1 LREEAKELTSSET
14 LLKRSDLISRSG
26 PQTRAC
32 SRQEVIL
39 KRSAPQA
46 QREETMREI
55 NVKSITEKVRE
66 LCMEANT
73 DLGGDVLQA
82 FDRAMEKEESPLGLE
97 ILKELK
103 ENARIAKEERVAMC
117 QDTGFA
123 VIFME
128 LGQDVHLVGG
138 DLKEAIFEGVR
149 RGYRDGYLRK
159 SICHPFT
166 RANTGDNTPAII
178 HTEIVPGDKVKVI
191 VAPKGGGSE
200 NMSRVVMLT
209 PSDGVEGIK
218 RFVVQRVKES
228 GSNPCPPTI
237 VGVGIGGTFEQAALL
252 AKKSLLRSLGSKNPD
267 PELEKLESEILT
279 EINKL
284 GIGPQ
289 GLGGRT
295 TSLAVHILMMPCHI
309 ASFPLAVNIQCHA
322 QRHKE
327 AII

>member
-1 LREEAKELTSSET
+1 
-14 LLKRSDLISRSG
+14 
-26 PQTRAC
+26 
-32 SRQEVIL
+32 
-39 KRSAPQA
+39 
-46 QREETMREI
+46 MREI
-55 NVKSITEKVRE
+55 NVKLITEKVRD
-66 LCMEANT
+66 LCMKANT
-73 DLGGDVLQA
+73 DLGEDVLQA
-82 FDRAMEKEESPLGLE
+82 FDRAMEKEASPLGME

-103 ENARIAKEERVAMC
+103 ENARIAKEENVPIC

-123 VIFME
+123 IIFVE
-128 LGQDVHLVGG
+128 LGQEVHLVGG
-138 DLKEAIFEGVR
+138 DLNETIQEGVR
-149 RGYRDGYLRK
+149 QGYRDGYLRK

-178 HTEIVPGDKVKVI
+178 HIEVIPGDKVKII

-209 PSDGVEGIK
+209 PSDGIEGIK
-218 RFVVQRVKES
+218 RYVVQRVKES

-237 VGVGIGGTFEQAALL
+237 VGIGIGGTFEQAALL
-252 AKKSLLRSLGSKNPD
+252 AKKSLIRPLGSENQD
-267 PELEKLESEILT
+267 PELDKLESEILT
-279 EINKL
+279 EINQL

-327 AII
+327 AEI

>member
-1 LREEAKELTSSET
+1 
-14 LLKRSDLISRSG
+14 
-26 PQTRAC
+26 
-32 SRQEVIL
+32 
-39 KRSAPQA
+39 
-46 QREETMREI
+46 MREI
-55 NVKSITEKVRE
+55 NVKLMTEKVRD
-66 LCMEANT
+66 LCIKANT
-73 DLGGDVLQA
+73 DLGEDVLQA
-82 FDRAMEKEESPLGLE
+82 FDRAMKTEESPLGIELF
-97 ILKELK
+97 KELK
-103 ENARIAKEERVAMC
+103 ENARIAKEESVPLC

-123 VIFME
+123 VVFLE

-138 DLKEAIFEGVR
+138 NLNEAIEEGVR
-149 RGYRDGYLRK
+149 QGYRDGYLRK

-178 HTEIVPGDKVKVI
+178 HTEVVPGDKIRMI

-209 PSDGVEGIK
+209 PSDGIKGIK
-218 RFVVQRVKES
+218 HYVVQRVRES

-237 VGVGIGGTFEQAALL
+237 VGVGIGGTFERAAFL
-252 AKKSLLRSLGSKNPD
+252 AKKSLLRPLGSKNPD
-267 PELEKLESEILT
+267 PELDRLESEILT
-279 EINKL
+279 EINRL

-295 TSLAVHILMMPCHI
+295 TSLAVHILLMPCHI

-327 AII
+327 TII

>member
-1 LREEAKELTSSET
+1 
-14 LLKRSDLISRSG
+14 
-26 PQTRAC
+26 
-32 SRQEVIL
+32 
-39 KRSAPQA
+39 
-46 QREETMREI
+46 MREI
-55 NVKSITEKVRE
+55 NVQLITASVRD
-66 LCMEANT
+66 LSMKANI
-73 DLGGDVLQA
+73 DLGEDVLQA
-82 FDRAMEKEESPLGLE
+82 FDLAMEKEESPLGIE

-103 ENARIAKEERVAMC
+103 ENARIAKEENVPIC

-123 VIFME
+123 VVFVE

-138 DLKEAIFEGVR
+138 NLNEAIEEGVR
-149 RGYRDGYLRK
+149 QGYRDGYLRK

-178 HTEIVPGDKVKVI
+178 HTETVPGDKVKI
-191 VAPKGGGSE
+191 TVAPKGGGSE
-200 NMSRVVMLT
+200 NMSRVTMLT

-237 VGVGIGGTFEQAALL
+237 VGVGIGGTLEQAGLL
-252 AKKSLLRSLGSKNPD
+252 AKKSLLRELGSKNPD
-267 PELEKLESEILT
+267 PVLDKLESEILT
-279 EINKL
+279 EVNRL

-309 ASFPLAVNIQCHA
+309 ASLPLAVNIQCHA

-327 AII
+327 VVI

>member
-1 LREEAKELTSSET
+1 
-14 LLKRSDLISRSG
+14 
-26 PQTRAC
+26 
-32 SRQEVIL
+32 
-39 KRSAPQA
+39 
-46 QREETMREI
+46 MREI
-55 NVKSITEKVRE
+55 NVKVITEKVRD

-73 DLGGDVLQA
+73 DLGQDVLQA
-82 FDRAMEKEESPLGLE
+82 FDKAIEKEESPLGVE
-97 ILKELK
+97 ILRELK
-103 ENARIAKEERVAMC
+103 ENARIAKEENVPIC

-123 VIFME
+123 VVFVE

-138 DLKEAIFEGVR
+138 NLNNAIQEGVR
-149 RGYRDGYLRK
+149 QGYKDGYLRK

-166 RANTGDNTPAII
+166 RGNTGDNTPAIV
-178 HTEIVPGDKVKVI
+178 HTELVPGEEVKI
-191 VAPKGGGSE
+191 TVAPKGGGSE
-200 NMSRVVMLT
+200 NMSRVIMLT
-209 PSDGVEGIK
+209 PSDGIEGIK

-252 AKKSLLRSLGSKNPD
+252 AKRSLLRPLGSKNPD
-267 PELEKLESEILT
+267 PELDKLESEILS

-295 TSLAVHILMMPCHI
+295 TSLAVHIIMMPCHI

-327 AII
+327 TVI

>member
-1 LREEAKELTSSET
+1 
-14 LLKRSDLISRSG
+14 
-26 PQTRAC
+26 
-32 SRQEVIL
+32 
-39 KRSAPQA
+39 
-46 QREETMREI
+46 MREI
-55 NVKSITEKVRE
+55 DVKLMTEKVRD
-66 LCMEANT
+66 LCVKANT
-73 DLGGDVLQA
+73 DLGEDVLQA
-82 FDRAMEKEESPLGLE
+82 FDRAMEREESSLGIE

-103 ENARIAKEERVAMC
+103 ENARIAKEESVPIC

-123 VIFME
+123 VVFIE
-128 LGQDVHLVGG
+128 LGQDVHLFGG
-138 DLKEAIFEGVR
+138 NLNEAIEEGVR
-149 RGYRDGYLRK
+149 QGFRDGYLRK

-178 HTEIVPGDKVKVI
+178 HTEVVPGDKIRMI

-209 PSDGVEGIK
+209 PSDGIEGIK
-218 RFVVQRVKES
+218 RYVVQRVRES

-237 VGVGIGGTFEQAALL
+237 VGVGIGGTFERAALL
-252 AKKSLLRSLGSKNPD
+252 AKKSLLRPLGSKNPD
-267 PELEKLESEILT
+267 PELDRLESGILT
-279 EINKL
+279 EINRL

-295 TSLAVHILMMPCHI
+295 TSLAVHILLMPCHI

-327 AII
+327 IVI

>member
-1 LREEAKELTSSET
+1 
-14 LLKRSDLISRSG
+14 
-26 PQTRAC
+26 
-32 SRQEVIL
+32 
-39 KRSAPQA
+39 
-46 QREETMREI
+46 MREI
-55 NVKSITEKVRE
+55 DLKLITEKVRE
-66 LCMEANT
+66 LCMKANT
-73 DLGGDVLQA
+73 DLGEDVLQA
-82 FDRAMEKEESPLGLE
+82 FNRAMEKEESPLGIE

-103 ENARIAKEERVAMC
+103 ENARIAKDEDVPIC

-123 VIFME
+123 VVFME
-128 LGQDVHLVGG
+128 LGQDVHLIGG
-138 DLKEAIFEGVR
+138 DLKEAVFEGVR
-149 RGYRDGYLRK
+149 QGYRDGYLRK

-166 RANTGDNTPAII
+166 RVNTGDNTPAVI
-178 HTEIVPGDKVKVI
+178 HTEVVPGEKVKI
-191 VAPKGGGSE
+191 TVAPKGGGSE

-209 PSDGVEGIK
+209 PSDGIEGIK
-218 RFVVQRVKES
+218 RYVVQRVKES

-237 VGVGIGGTFEQAALL
+237 VGVGIGGTFEQTALL
-252 AKKSLLRSLGSKNPD
+252 AKKSLLRPLGSKNPD
-267 PELEKLESEILT
+267 PELEKLELEILD

-327 AII
+327 VVI

>member
-1 LREEAKELTSSET
+1 
-14 LLKRSDLISRSG
+14 
-26 PQTRAC
+26 
-32 SRQEVIL
+32 
-39 KRSAPQA
+39 
-46 QREETMREI
+46 MREI
-55 NVKSITEKVRE
+55 DVKLITEKVRN

-73 DLGGDVLQA
+73 DLGEDVLQV
-82 FDRAMEKEESPLGLE
+82 FDKAMQKEESSLGVE

-103 ENARIAKEERVAMC
+103 ENARIAREEKVAIC

-123 VIFME
+123 VVFIE

-138 DLKEAIFEGVR
+138 GLKEAIFEGVR
-149 RGYRDGYLRK
+149 QGYRDGYLRK

-178 HTEIVPGDKVKVI
+178 HTEIVPGEQVKI
-191 VAPKGGGSE
+191 TVAPKGGGSE

-209 PSDGVEGIK
+209 PSDGKEGIK
-218 RFVVQRVKES
+218 RYVVQRVKES

-237 VGVGIGGTFEQAALL
+237 VGVGIGGTFERAALL
-252 AKKSLLRSLGSKNPD
+252 AKKSLLRPLGSKNED
-267 PELEKLESEILT
+267 PELDRLESEILG
-279 EINKL
+279 EINQL

-322 QRHKE
+322 QRHKDVM
-327 AII
+327 I

>member
-1 LREEAKELTSSET
+1 
-14 LLKRSDLISRSG
+14 
-26 PQTRAC
+26 
-32 SRQEVIL
+32 
-39 KRSAPQA
+39 
-46 QREETMREI
+46 MREI
-55 NVKSITEKVRE
+55 DVKWVTEKVRD

-73 DLGGDVLQA
+73 DLGQDVLQA
-82 FDRAMEKEESPLGLE
+82 FDRAIEREESPVAIE

-103 ENARIAKEERVAMC
+103 ENARIAKEEKVAMC

-123 VIFME
+123 VVFLEM
-128 LGQDVHLVGG
+128 GQDVRLIGG
-138 DLKEAIFEGVR
+138 SLNEAIHEGVR
-149 RGYRDGYLRK
+149 QGYRDGYLRK

-178 HTEIVPGDKVKVI
+178 HIEIVPGESIKMI

-209 PSDGVEGIK
+209 PSDGKEGIK
-218 RFVVQRVKES
+218 RYIVQRVKES

-237 VGVGIGGTFEQAALL
+237 VGVGIGGTFETAALL
-252 AKKSLLRSLGSKNPD
+252 AKKSLLRPLGSKNPD
-267 PELEKLESEILT
+267 PELEKFESEILE
-279 EINKL
+279 EINQL

-327 AII
+327 AVI

>member
-1 LREEAKELTSSET
+1 
-14 LLKRSDLISRSG
+14 
-26 PQTRAC
+26 
-32 SRQEVIL
+32 
-39 KRSAPQA
+39 
-46 QREETMREI
+46 MREI
-55 NVKSITEKVRE
+55 NLKLITEKVRD
-66 LCMEANT
+66 LCMKANT
-73 DLGGDVLQA
+73 DLGEDVFQA
-82 FDRAMEKEESPLGLE
+82 FDRAIEKEESPLGVE

-103 ENARIAKEERVAMC
+103 ENARVAKEEHVPIC

-123 VIFME
+123 VVFIE
-128 LGQDVHLVGG
+128 LGQEVHLVGG
-138 DLKEAIFEGVR
+138 NLNEAVQEGVR
-149 RGYRDGYLRK
+149 QGYKDGYLRK

-178 HTEIVPGDKVKVI
+178 HTELVPGEEVKI
-191 VAPKGGGSE
+191 TVAPKGGGSE
-200 NMSRVVMLT
+200 NMSRVTMLT
-209 PSDGVEGIK
+209 PSDGVNGIK

-237 VGVGIGGTFEQAALL
+237 VGVGIGGTFEQTALL
-252 AKKSLLRSLGSKNPD
+252 AKKSLLRALGSKNPD
-267 PELEKLESEILT
+267 PELDKLESEILA

-327 AII
+327 ITI

>member
-1 LREEAKELTSSET
+1 MK
-14 LLKRSDLISRSG
+14 
-26 PQTRAC
+26 
-32 SRQEVIL
+32 
-39 KRSAPQA
+39 
-46 QREETMREI
+46 
-55 NVKSITEKVRE
+55 
-66 LCMEANT
+66 ANT
-73 DLGGDVLQA
+73 DLGEDVLRV
-82 FDRAMEKEESPLGLE
+82 FDRAMEKEESPLGIE

-103 ENARIAKEERVAMC
+103 ENARIAKEEKVPIC

-123 VIFME
+123 VVFVE

-138 DLKEAIFEGVR
+138 NLNEAIQEGVR
-149 RGYRDGYLRK
+149 QGYKDGYLRK

-166 RANTGDNTPAII
+166 RSNTGDNTPAII
-178 HTEIVPGDKVKVI
+178 HMEMIPGDQVKI
-191 VAPKGGGSE
+191 TVAPKGGGSE
-200 NMSRVVMLT
+200 NMSRVTMLT
-209 PSDGVEGIK
+209 PSDGIEGIK

-237 VGVGIGGTFEQAALL
+237 VGIGIGGTFEQAALL
-252 AKKSLLRSLGSKNPD
+252 AKKSLLRPLGSKNPD
-267 PELEKLESEILT
+267 PELDRLETEILT
-279 EINKL
+279 EINHL

-327 AII
+327 VTI

>member
-1 LREEAKELTSSET
+1 
-14 LLKRSDLISRSG
+14 
-26 PQTRAC
+26 
-32 SRQEVIL
+32 
-39 KRSAPQA
+39 
-46 QREETMREI
+46 MREI
-55 NVKSITEKVRE
+55 NVNLITEKVRD
-66 LCMEANT
+66 LCIEANT
-73 DLGGDVLQA
+73 DLGEDVLQTL
-82 FDRAMEKEESPLGLE
+82 DRAMEREESPLGVE

-103 ENARIAKEERVAMC
+103 ENARIAKEEKVAIC

-123 VIFME
+123 VIFLE
-128 LGQDVHLVGG
+128 LGQEVHLSGG
-138 DLKEAIFEGVR
+138 DLKEAIYEGVR

-159 SICHPFT
+159 SICHPFS

-178 HTEIVPGDKVKVI
+178 HTEIVPGDKVKI
-191 VAPKGGGSE
+191 TVAPKGGGSE

-209 PSDGVEGIK
+209 PSDGIEGIK
-218 RFVVQRVKES
+218 RYVVQRVKES

-237 VGVGIGGTFEQAALL
+237 VGVGIGGTFEQASLL
-252 AKKSLLRSLGSKNPD
+252 AKKSLLRSLGSRNQD
-267 PELEKLESEILT
+267 PELDRLESTILT

-309 ASFPLAVNIQCHA
+309 ASLPLAVNIQCHA

-327 AII
+327 TVI